1 MAQPEFIQVQKALG
15 GVSYPAT
22 KGQLV
27 EHARGKDASK
37 DILDALQRIPDREY
51 DGPNEVSKA
60 VAK

>member
-15 GVSYPAT
+15 GVNYPAT
-22 KGQLV
+22 KDQLV

-37 DILDALQRIPDREY
+37 DILDALQRIPDREH
-51 DGPNEVSKA
+51 DGTNEVSKA

>member
-1 MAQPEFIQVQKALG
+1 MTQPEFIEVQKALG

-22 KGQLV
+22 KDQLI
-27 EHARGKDASK
+27 EHARGKNASK
-37 DILDALQRIPDREY
+37 DILDALQSIPDREY